1 LNILNRFINGGAKLD
16 KMKWDGSVA
25 KGETA
30 YD

>member
-1 LNILNRFINGGAKLD
+1 
-16 KMKWDGSVA
+16 MKWDGSVA